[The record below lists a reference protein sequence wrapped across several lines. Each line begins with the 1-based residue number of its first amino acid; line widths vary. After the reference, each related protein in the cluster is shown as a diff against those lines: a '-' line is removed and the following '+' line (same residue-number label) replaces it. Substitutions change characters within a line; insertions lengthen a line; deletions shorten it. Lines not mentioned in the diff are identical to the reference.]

1 MLYTETVAGPTLELL
16 KKLEAEVAM
25 AKKQDK
31 VFESFPLSRK
41 KQTSEPVK
49 KRGLKDK
56 YTEAKWDR

>member
-16 KKLEAEVAM
+16 KKLEAEVVM

-41 KQTSEPVK
+41 KQTSESVK

-56 YTEAKWDR
+56 YTEAKWNR